1 MTHAFCRPL
10 FGCPPGKAPERCPS
24 HGRLPGGSA
33 PAVAPF
39 WHRPGALPRAG
50 PLGGNLPPRFS
61 LGLRRARP
69 RQRLRWFLC
78 HQGLKRNGLGPG
90 AQGWG
95 LESSRGNWGK
105 VWGQRLTQERL
116 VVGKSVRGR
125 RAVSRLSA
133 ICRSWR
139 PLQQRPLSPRP
150 PTLQSGQSAGRPPPS
165 WRRLGV
171 LGKITPAFPFPEGP
185 EHLKREGT
193 RRHLES
199 SHGGGAPSFRT
210 AGVHDSDAGDASS
223 AWLSGA
229 HPRQSQRRGAV
240 CPPPLG
246 QPASH
251 ASHEPPGRWTKTTS
265 KCLSGLHSGQ
275 NRTASTWF
283 PLWASVCRSAFL
295 TGQAKLTREVTGAQ
309 ARDAELGA
317 PQRPPPR
324 LFTPR
329 HRNQT

>member
-1 MTHAFCRPL
+1 MS
-10 FGCPPGKAPERCPS
+10 PGKAPERCPS
-24 HGRLPGGSA
+24 RGLCTCSCSF
-33 PAVAPF
+33 PA
-39 WHRPGALPRAG
+39 
-50 PLGGNLPPRFS
+50 
-61 LGLRRARP
+61 
-69 RQRLRWFLC
+69 
-78 HQGLKRNGLGPG
+78 
-90 AQGWG
+90 
-95 LESSRGNWGK
+95 SSRGFAKSRPAWREPTASLLIGTEAGPAPAAASVVSLPPGLK
-105 VWGQRLTQERL
+105 TKWTRTRSTGLGAGEFTWKLGESLGSATDPGEAGGWEERSRAESCVPL
-116 VVGKSVRGR
+116 VCNLPELAATPAAATVPTTAHASVGAKC
-125 RAVSRLSA
+125 RA
-133 ICRSWR
+133 
-139 PLQQRPLSPRP
+139 
-150 PTLQSGQSAGRPPPS
+150 PPPS

-210 AGVHDSDAGDASS
+210 AGVHGSDAGNASS

-229 HPRQSQRRGAV
+229 HPRRSQRRGAV

-283 PLWASVCRSAFL
+283 PL
-295 TGQAKLTREVTGAQ
+295 
-309 ARDAELGA
+309 
-317 PQRPPPR
+317 
-324 LFTPR
+324 
-329 HRNQT
+329 